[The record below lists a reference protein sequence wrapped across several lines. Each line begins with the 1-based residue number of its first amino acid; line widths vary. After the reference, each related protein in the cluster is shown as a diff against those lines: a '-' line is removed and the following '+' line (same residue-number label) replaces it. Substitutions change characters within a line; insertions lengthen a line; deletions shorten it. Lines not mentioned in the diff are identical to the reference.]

1 MNALAAIK
9 SRLAAAFPLQ
19 AMMGTGAQIGAENA
33 LNLGAAAGRLFGGQN
48 PAFLQN
54 PTPES
59 KQDMGAVLAT
69 IYGGN
74 AFNPAAMETNAL
86 GAGIKA
92 YHGSPYDF
100 DKFDASKI
108 GTGEGAQAY
117 GHGLYFAESP
127 DVAKGYRETLA
138 NAHLAPGVKQAVD
151 SGTID
156 TEIATTEKALAS
168 FLREREAFQAANR
181 PNSLIEDRI
190 ANAQNKLEQMKAAKA
205 NPLALNGKMYEV
217 NINASP
223 DQFLDWNKPINEQP
237 APIQKYFAGKEPPQ
251 GQTWQGGD
259 LIGGRDPTDQ
269 ARIANELSQAGI
281 PGIRYLDQGS
291 RAAGEGSHNYV
302 VFPGNEHLVE
312 IVKKYGI
319 AGAAT
324 MLGVQQ
330 SDLEAAF
337 GGEQPKQNALA
348 Y

>member
-1 MNALAAIK
+1 
-9 SRLAAAFPLQ
+9 
-19 AMMGTGAQIGAENA
+19 MGTGAQIGAENA

-117 GHGLYFAESP
+117 GHGLYFAENPEVAGSYKQP
-127 DVAKGYRETLA
+127 GTAQWKTLDVPE
-138 NAHLAPGVKQAVD
+138 HP
-151 SGTID
+151 
-156 TEIATTEKALAS
+156 
-168 FLREREAFQAANR
+168 
-181 PNSLIEDRI
+181 P
-190 ANAQNKLEQMKAAKA
+190 
-205 NPLALNGKMYEV
+205 GKMYEV

-223 DQFLDWNKPINEQP
+223 DQFLDWDKPLSEQS
-237 APIQKYFAGKEPPQ
+237 ASI
-251 GQTWQGGD
+251 
-259 LIGGRDPTDQ
+259 RDPIVAMAQEHGLADPVRSGRSMS
-269 ARIANELSQAGI
+269 ALMYDLSHPSVKGSANAASRALAESGI

-291 RAAGEGSHNYV
+291 RGSGNGTYNYV

-324 MLGVQQ
+324 MLGMQQ